1 MFKSCSILFGQLVV
15 ASLPGLSTLLS
26 GATGRTLVS
35 SSSTATKGAELA
47 SRKNLPRLISLARKF
62 LVKPNS
68 CYSRVLVNICVLFFR
83 FFCCCL
89 GHTLCPDF
97 TCHPGRFHSKLPL
110 TAKVQLIRFYCCR
123 QHCDTGRQT

>member
-1 MFKSCSILFGQLVV
+1 MFESCSILFGQLVV

-35 SSSTATKGAELA
+35 SSSTASKGAELA

-68 CYSRVLVNICVLFFR
+68 CYSCPCEHLCVVFSIFLLLSGPHFV
-83 FFCCCL
+83 
-89 GHTLCPDF
+89 
-97 TCHPGRFHSKLPL
+97 S
-110 TAKVQLIRFYCCR
+110 RFYVPSGSVSLETAS
-123 QHCDTGRQT
+123 HC